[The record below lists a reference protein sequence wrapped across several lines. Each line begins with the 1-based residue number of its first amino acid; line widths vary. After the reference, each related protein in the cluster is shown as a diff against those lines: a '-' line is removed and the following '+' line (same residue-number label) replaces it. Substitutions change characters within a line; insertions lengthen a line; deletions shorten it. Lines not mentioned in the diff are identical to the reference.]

1 MSNDLEMLDS
11 LTIAELRKKAA
22 TYNVMLTKDMTR
34 EDILAHVK
42 AKLSTGKYAFEAIGD
57 APRPGYARVRVFND
71 PSPSASNRPVYV
83 SVNGYSVLIP
93 REAEVDVPIKIVEAL
108 SNAKSSRLVE
118 DQSQPVG
125 SASRYRFKEVQNYP
139 FAVVAVTPGPD
150 PRGSYEKAAAQRERP
165 REAFRSQFGYYPT
178 DEELREAMRSGD
190 LRIERVKESVPS
202 EL

>member
-34 EDILAHVK
+34 DDILAHVK

-118 DQSQPVG
+118 DQSQAVG